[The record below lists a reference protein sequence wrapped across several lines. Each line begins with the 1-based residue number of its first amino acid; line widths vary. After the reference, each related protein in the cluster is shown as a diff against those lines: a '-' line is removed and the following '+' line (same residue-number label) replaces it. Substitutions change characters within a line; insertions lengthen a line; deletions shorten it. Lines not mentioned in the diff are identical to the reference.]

1 MRINTNVA
9 ALNSYNQLNNTNNN
23 LSKSLERL
31 SSGKRINGAADDAA
45 GLAISEKMNSQ
56 TRGLAQA
63 QRNSQDGISMIQ
75 TAEGALKETHS
86 ILQRMRELSVQAAND
101 TNTNEDRAEIQNE
114 INQLNDEIDRIGNTT
129 EFNTKKLLNGN
140 ISVATSSNNDSLN
153 VENTTTDTKDGVYSV
168 DYSNIATK
176 ASVGNVDTAVSALT
190 QDATVNVNGTEIDL
204 LQNDNAGDVV
214 DKINNK
220 SEATG
225 VTATVGDNGGIKL
238 VSNERG
244 ADQKIDVTASNQT
257 MRELGLV
264 DNSGADMDT
273 TTTSLSDVG
282 TDSTGFINGAEADSD
297 GTGLSLVNTDNNAEG
312 LSTDLSVKEN
322 AGTESF
328 VFDNSNG
335 PSTFTINGT
344 DVEIAKGTDIDT
356 AVDQINERSSE
367 LGVTASKDSNGE
379 LQLASNIKG
388 EDAEFDVTYQ
398 QSYSFEY
405 TSDAADAD
413 ISLQGV
419 LADGSAGA
427 ATVATITGGSDIDA
441 AITTINADSGTTG
454 VQASKSDDGNSIVLE
469 SVGLNSESGTN
480 QVVVANGTAQTASVL
495 GATVGTYAQ
504 NSEAAQSV
512 EGSIDET
519 VGTSATSTSNSISI
533 ADTDSTSLST
543 LGTFGATD
551 TFTVQGTTADG
562 TSGESKEYT
571 VGSLTL
577 DGLASAINADSDTTG
592 VKAEISGTASDYTIE
607 LSSVDTGADA
617 SLTVTDGTG
626 TPIADNGLTTGTIQN
641 GNNGSADGSVT
652 VSNENVLSFQI
663 GANENQN
670 MNIDIKDMR
679 SESLGV
685 SNIDVTTAEGAGE
698 AISTIDEA
706 IGNVSS
712 ERSKLGAFQNRL
724 DHTINN
730 LNTSEENLTAAESRI
745 SDVDM
750 AREMMNMSK
759 QQILS
764 QAGTAMLAQA
774 NQLPQGVLQLLG

>member
-114 INQLNDEIDRIGNTT
+114 INQLMDEVDRIGNTT
-129 EFNTKKLLNGN
+129 EFNTKNLLNGN
-140 ISVATSSNNDSLN
+140 ISVASSSNNDSLN
-153 VENTTTDTKDGVYSV
+153 VKNTTNDTKDGVYSV

-176 ASVGNVDTAVSALT
+176 ASVGNADTAVSALT
-190 QDATVNVNGTEIDL
+190 QDAKINVNGTEINL
-204 LQNDNAGDVV
+204 LQNDNAGDIV

-220 SEATG
+220 SESTG
-225 VTATVGDNGGIKL
+225 VTAAVGDNGGIQL

-244 ADQKIDVTASNQT
+244 ADQSIDVTASNQT
-257 MRELGLV
+257 LRELGLV
-264 DNSGADMDT
+264 DNAGADMDT
-273 TTTSLSDVG
+273 TTTALSDVG

-312 LSTDLSVKEN
+312 LSVDLNVTENGAEATWNFGTDNGADGVVVNGKTFTFAQGTDAQTAVAQINESSSEIGAEAEVKNGSIKLTSTIKGEEASLAVEDLDTGGETFSYTTPTGASDNTLEIQGVLSDGTQGTMTTIDIGTGDDIDAATAKINAETENTGVYATNDGSNITLETVGFGDLVSGSNTDLTNATSNATLSAEAAGGGTAVSVKE
-322 AGTESF
+322 GS
-328 VFDNSNG
+328 
-335 PSTFTINGT
+335 
-344 DVEIAKGTDIDT
+344 
-356 AVDQINERSSE
+356 VDQTVGTAATTDSTT
-367 LGVTASKDSNGE
+367 LGTAAANNLDNATTTTDDS
-379 LQLASNIKG
+379 
-388 EDAEFDVTYQ
+388 FTV
-398 QSYSFEY
+398 
-405 TSDAADAD
+405 
-413 ISLQGV
+413 QGTK
-419 LADGSAGA
+419 ADGSAGTSA
-427 ATVATITGGSDIDA
+427 EYVLGDNGSDTLTDLA
-441 AITTINADSGTTG
+441 A
-454 VQASKSDDGNSIVLE
+454 
-469 SVGLNSESGTN
+469 
-480 QVVVANGTAQTASVL
+480 
-495 GATVGTYAQ
+495 
-504 NSEAAQSV
+504 
-512 EGSIDET
+512 
-519 VGTSATSTSNSISI
+519 
-533 ADTDSTSLST
+533 
-543 LGTFGATD
+543 
-551 TFTVQGTTADG
+551 
-562 TSGESKEYT
+562 
-571 VGSLTL
+571 
-577 DGLASAINADSDTTG
+577 AINADSDQTG
-592 VKAEISGTASDYTIE
+592 VKAEVVMDGTDETLQI
-607 LSSVDTGADA
+607 SSVDTGADA
-617 SLTVTDGTG
+617 QLNITDGVGNGAT
-626 TPIADNGLTTGTIQN
+626 DLGLTTGNIQN
-641 GNNGSADGSVT
+641 GDNGSADGSVT

>member
-45 GLAISEKMNSQ
+45 GLAISEKMKSQ
-56 TRGLAQA
+56 TTGLAQA
-63 QRNSQDGISMIQ
+63 QRNAQDGISMIQ

-114 INQLNDEIDRIGNTT
+114 INQLMDEVDRIGNTT
-129 EFNTKKLLNGN
+129 EFNTKNLLNGN
-140 ISVATSSNNDSLN
+140 ISVASSSNNDSLN
-153 VENTTTDTKDGVYSV
+153 VKNTTTDTKDGVYSV

-176 ASVGNVDTAVSALT
+176 ASVGNADTAVSALT
-190 QDATVNVNGTEIDL
+190 QDAKINVNGTEINL
-204 LQNDNAGDVV
+204 LQNDNAGDIV

-220 SEATG
+220 SESTG
-225 VTATVGDNGGIKL
+225 VTAAVGDNGGIQL

-244 ADQKIDVTASNQT
+244 ADQSIDVTASNQT
-257 MRELGLV
+257 LRELGLV
-264 DNSGADMDT
+264 DNAGADMDT
-273 TTTSLSDVG
+273 TTTALSDVG

-312 LSTDLSVKEN
+312 LSVDLNVTENGAEATWNFGTD
-322 AGTESF
+322 
-328 VFDNSNG
+328 NG
-335 PSTFTINGT
+335 ADGVVVNGKTFTFAQGT
-344 DVEIAKGTDIDT
+344 DAQT
-356 AVDQINERSSE
+356 AVDQINESSSE
-367 LGVTASKDSNGE
+367 IGAEAEVDNG
-379 LQLASNIKG
+379 SIKITSTIKG
-388 EDAEFDVTYQ
+388 EEASLAVEDLDTGSHTFTY
-398 QSYSFEY
+398 S
-405 TSDAADAD
+405 AAAGD
-413 ISLQGV
+413 INLQGV
-419 LADGSAGA
+419 LADGTTGTDTQITTLAGD
-427 ATVATITGGSDIDA
+427 DIDQA
-441 AITTINADSGTTG
+441 TAKINAETENTGVYATNDGADITLNTVGYGDLDVTTTTTIG
-454 VQASKSDDGNSIVLE
+454 E
-469 SVGLNSESGTN
+469 
-480 QVVVANGTAQTASVL
+480 
-495 GATVGTYAQ
+495 TVGTYNAD
-504 NSEAAQSV
+504 SAGGGTAVSV
-512 EGSIDET
+512 TEGSVDQT
-519 VGTSATSTSNSISI
+519 VGTAAT
-533 ADTDSTSLST
+533 ADSTTLSSANAGDLDGGGLVT
-543 LGTFGATD
+543 TD
-551 TFTVQGTTADG
+551 DSFTVQGTKADG
-562 TSGESKEYT
+562 SAGTSAEY
-571 VGSLTL
+571 VLGNNGSDTLT
-577 DGLASAINADSDTTG
+577 DLAAAINADSDQTG
-592 VKAEISGTASDYTIE
+592 VKAEVVMDGTDETLQI
-607 LSSVDTGADA
+607 SSVDTGADA
-617 SLTVTDGTG
+617 QLNITDGVGNGAT
-626 TPIADNGLTTGTIQN
+626 DLGLTTGNIQN

-685 SNIDVTTAEGAGE
+685 SDIDVTTAEGAGE

-706 IGNVSS
+706 IANVSS